1 MILQEGKLPVSFAM
15 PDSTIYPSPVGD
27 LYIEASD
34 IGLTRVKFHP
44 DEKTGQSGNAN
55 NPFLLQTTAE
65 LDEYFEGKR
74 KYFDIKLDW
83 SKATDFYK
91 SVWSELLKIPYGK
104 TVAYLDIAEALNNPK
119 AVRAVGMA
127 NGKNPI
133 PIIVPC
139 HRVIGKSGHL
149 HGFTGGLDIKEH
161 LLHIEN
167 PKQFSIQKNL
177 F

>member
-1 MILQEGKLPVSFAM
+1 M
-15 PDSTIYPSPVGD
+15 PDSILYDSPIGT
-27 LYIEASD
+27 LYIEASSVG
-34 IGLTRVKFHP
+34 IARLKFHP
-44 DEKTGQSGNAN
+44 EEEDKASGDVN
-55 NPFLLQTTAE
+55 NQHLSQAASQ
-65 LDEYFEGKR
+65 LDEYFRGER
-74 KYFDIKLDW
+74 KDFELSLDW
-83 SKATDFYK
+83 SNATDFYK
-91 SVWSELLKIPYGK
+91 QVWTELLKIPYGK

-167 PKQFSIQKNL
+167 PAQFSIQKNL

>member
-1 MILQEGKLPVSFAM
+1 MH
-15 PDSTIYPSPVGD
+15 DSIFYNSPVGK

-34 IGLTRVKFHP
+34 VGLSRVKFHP
-44 DEKTGQSGNAN
+44 SEEDVESGKLD
-55 NPFLLQTTAE
+55 NPHLVQAKVE

-74 KYFDIKLDW
+74 QDFDIKLDW

-91 SVWSELLKIPYGK
+91 QVWSELLKIPYGK

-149 HGFTGGLDIKEH
+149 HGFTGGLDIKEK

-167 PKQFSIQKNL
+167 PKKYSIQKNL

>member
-1 MILQEGKLPVSFAM
+1 MLDAIHYK
-15 PDSTIYPSPVGD
+15 SPVGT

-34 IGLTRVKFHP
+34 IGLTRVKFNPEGRYH
-44 DEKTGQSGNAN
+44 KAGNAD
-55 NPFLLQTTAE
+55 NPHIAE
-65 LDEYFEGKR
+65 TVRQLEDYFKGER
-74 KYFDIKLDW
+74 TIFDLELDW

-91 SVWSELLKIPYGK
+91 QVWTELLKIPYGE
-104 TVAYLDIAEALNNPK
+104 TVAYSDIAKALNNPK

-149 HGFTGGLDIKEH
+149 HGFTGGLDIKEK

-167 PKQFSIQKNL
+167 PSKYAIQQGL